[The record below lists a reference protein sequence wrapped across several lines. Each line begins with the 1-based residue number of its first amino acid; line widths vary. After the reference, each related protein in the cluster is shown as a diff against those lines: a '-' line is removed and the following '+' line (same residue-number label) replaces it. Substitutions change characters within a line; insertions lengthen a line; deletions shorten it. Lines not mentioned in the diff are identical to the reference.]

1 MKKNKKVK
9 KSNNDKTKKYNVED
23 VKNKKTNSNNND
35 ETKKIKNKKIK
46 TNKKGKVKKHKILKR
61 VILAIFLLGIIA
73 VMVVAGIVAGI
84 FFSDKYKVTR
94 EDLDAAISGN
104 TKIVNGD
111 QVVIL
116 ASDENREWVDL
127 DKMPEYLPNAF
138 IAIEDKRFREH
149 NGIDIGRTISAT
161 LNFAAK
167 GGESSYGGSTITQQL
182 IKNTFDDK
190 DDEGVA
196 GIERKIRE
204 MARAYNLEKVLSKD
218 EILEY
223 YLNLIFIG
231 GTNYGVS
238 TATHYYFS
246 KTIDQLSLAQ
256 AAFLAGI
263 NHAPNAYAPFDQT
276 TDNTE
281 KIKTRTKTVLAEMKS
296 QGFITDE
303 ETYNAAVAEVDAGL
317 GFAQGQVN
325 AGSNYSYHTAAVIEQ
340 VIKDLME
347 KDDIDYTTA
356 KNRFYN
362 SGYTVYSTVNNAI
375 QARMEEEFK
384 KDKYIIQPKETRDG
398 KPVNTGHTQS
408 AMVII
413 DHKTGQVVG
422 CVGGLGT
429 DASVTG
435 TNRATQGKKQPG
447 SSFKPIAVVAPAI
460 DMGIVTAATVYDDS
474 YTRFGGGYDP
484 HNSYSGGL
492 GLITVRRAIGS
503 SSNIVNV
510 KILAEVGP
518 SNAIEFL
525 KKLRIN
531 VSDHYNDLAL
541 ALGTPAVSPLEMAAA
556 YATIA
561 NDGVY
566 IEPTFY
572 TKVEDSEGNV
582 ILEPQQ
588 ETERV
593 LSEQNA
599 YILKRILTEP
609 VRSGTAGTCAIS
621 GMDVCAKTGST
632 EEYKDRW
639 LCGFTPYY
647 TAACWYG
654 FDNAECAHDN
664 NNARAIWAAVMKDI
678 HSGLPSARIQKPE
691 NITSATICLDS
702 GCVATAS
709 CARRQTEEFVIG
721 TVPGPCEGHKTLK
734 ICTETGKIANEY
746 CKAVEDKTFL
756 VRPPKENTT
765 LWTTSSGGKYDVP
778 TETCT
783 VHVAPEQVEVVD
795 VVGKKLA
802 AAKEALEDIGFVVNV
817 EYSENE
823 DEDDGIVL
831 KQSVKAKQK
840 ADKGSTIT
848 LTVNKK
854 KNTNTNTNT
863 TNEVGGG
870 TTNTEKPSTNANTQT
885 NTSTGATNTQTP
897 PTTNTAGG
905 DTTVPSSNIVE

>member
-9 KSNNDKTKKYNVED
+9 KYNNDKTRKYNVED
-23 VKNKKTNSNNND
+23 VRNKRVNSNNND

-46 TNKKGKVKKHKILKR
+46 TNKKGKVKKHKVLKR

-94 EDLDAAISGN
+94 EDLEAAISGN

-111 QVVIL
+111 QVVTL

-149 NGIDIGRTISAT
+149 NGIDIGRTLSAT
-161 LNFAAK
+161 LNFAVK

-296 QGFITDE
+296 QGFIADE
-303 ETYNAAVAEVDAGL
+303 ETYNAAIAEVDAGL
-317 GFAQGQVN
+317 GFVQGQVN

-384 KDKYIIQPKETRDG
+384 KDKYIFQPKETKDG
-398 KPVNTGHTQS
+398 KLINSGHSQA

-422 CVGGLGT
+422 CMGGLGT
-429 DASVTG
+429 DANVTG
-435 TNRATQGKKQPG
+435 TNRATQGRKQPG
-447 SSFKPIAVVAPAI
+447 SSFKPIAVVMPAL
-460 DMGIVTAATVYDDS
+460 DAGIITAGTVYDDS
-474 YTRFGGGYDP
+474 YTQFGGGYDP
-484 HNSYSGGL
+484 HNSDGYS
-492 GLITVRRAIGS
+492 GLITVKRAIGK
-503 SSNIVNV
+503 SSNIVNI
-510 KILAEVGP
+510 KILAELGP

-525 KKLRIN
+525 KKVGIN

-541 ALGTPAVSPLEMAAA
+541 ALGTPDISPLEMAAA
-556 YATIA
+556 YATVA

-588 ETERV
+588 RTERV
-593 LSEQNA
+593 ISEQNA

-609 VRSGTAGTCAIS
+609 VRSGTAASCAIS

-632 EEYKDRW
+632 DEYKDRW

-647 TAACWYG
+647 TAASWFG
-654 FDNAECAHDN
+654 FDITERPNYDN
-664 NNARAIWAAVMKDI
+664 NAMFIWRAVMKDI
-678 HSGLPSARIQKPE
+678 HSGLESARIQKPE

-756 VRPPKENTT
+756 ARPPKENTT

-783 VHVAPEQVEVVD
+783 VHVAPEQVEVVN

-802 AAKEALEDIGFVVNV
+802 AAKKALEDIGFVVNV
-817 EYSENE
+817 EYSEDE

-831 KQSVKAKQK
+831 KQSVKANQK

-854 KNTNTNTNT
+854 KSNQT

-870 TTNTEKPSTNANTQT
+870 TTNTEKPPTTTNTQT
-885 NTSTGATNTQTP
+885 NTSTGETNTQTP
-897 PTTNTAGG
+897 STTNTAGG
-905 DTTVPSSNIVE
+905 DTTSPSSNIVE